1 MNQAILT
8 GGLSQFKSFVNS
20 LEITLPDNTIYTID
34 KVVRDRLKSGRFGI
48 DFSEYI
54 NIENDEE
61 HKIHYYHHEMLR
73 LGKTSIEVPFVPWS
87 DQLRE
92 RLSKSP
98 LLSSNKQT
106 KNPSKFKTIREP
118 RKWKRAKTIK
128 KYGSCRKGNGTAKE
142 DYKDW
147 RMRKRASERM
157 RERLIQQ
164 AKDEVR
170 KGIYL
175 DMVEAFHSIIKEQQE
190 QKDKEQQDLR
200 REREQ
205 PKGDGGKDEAEEL
218 KNLKFKN
225 FKDFMFKTRFA
236 IYPNPMF

>member
-1 MNQAILT
+1 
-8 GGLSQFKSFVNS
+8 
-20 LEITLPDNTIYTID
+20 
-34 KVVRDRLKSGRFGI
+34 
-48 DFSEYI
+48 
-54 NIENDEE
+54 
-61 HKIHYYHHEMLR
+61 
-73 LGKTSIEVPFVPWS
+73 
-87 DQLRE
+87 
-92 RLSKSP
+92 
-98 LLSSNKQT
+98 
-106 KNPSKFKTIREP
+106 
-118 RKWKRAKTIK
+118 
-128 KYGSCRKGNGTAKE
+128 
-142 DYKDW
+142 
-147 RMRKRASERM
+147 MRKRASERM

-205 PKGDGGKDEAEEL
+205 PKGEDGKDEAEEL